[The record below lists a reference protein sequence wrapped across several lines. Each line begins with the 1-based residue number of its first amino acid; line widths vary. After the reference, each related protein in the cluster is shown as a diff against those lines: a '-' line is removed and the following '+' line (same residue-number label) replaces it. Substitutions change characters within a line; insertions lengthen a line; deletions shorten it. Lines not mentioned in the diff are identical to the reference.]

1 MKKILYSVFMLA
13 TMVLAACSSDDT
25 TEPAVKRGMVLKA
38 NVEDTD
44 TRATITDNEGKW
56 KFAFA
61 TKDVVKVGNDK
72 VDGYYTFTNNG
83 TVFESTDAKQTTTA
97 ANWCAFFP
105 GEKIDLRNQSGDFA
119 DVATKYALAG
129 ATATP
134 TTGSD
139 GLTVTMKAKAAVL
152 RIVGVNNDDIIDI
165 NVKTADG
172 YVSGLV
178 ADKKTAGFSVQ
189 TSTAKVSLL
198 SKQGAGVY
206 YVVVPA
212 GVKISVYNGST
223 HMKTTKANG
232 LTAGKYYTLKTGDV
246 DGEEDA
252 TIDGVVVKKKWVQL
266 WPGGPKFATENV
278 AKTLN
283 WSEATAKGSA
293 YVWGANWRTP
303 TKEELNFV
311 NAIYDENLVITPL
324 NAKAEIQVQ
333 NGVPG
338 ILYTGIQP
346 GYTDKTLFL
355 PTVGGKD
362 KWGDYSAMYLTSTVI
377 NQGWGSSLDFSITE
391 TLFNLYYLMD
401 YAYTTETTK
410 YLVRP
415 VLAK

>member
-1 MKKILYSVFMLA
+1 
-13 TMVLAACSSDDT
+13 
-25 TEPAVKRGMVLKA
+25 
-38 NVEDTD
+38 
-44 TRATITDNEGKW
+44 
-56 KFAFA
+56 
-61 TKDVVKVGNDK
+61 
-72 VDGYYTFTNNG
+72 
-83 TVFESTDAKQTTTA
+83 
-97 ANWCAFFP
+97 
-105 GEKIDLRNQSGDFA
+105 
-119 DVATKYALAG
+119 
-129 ATATP
+129 
-134 TTGSD
+134 
-139 GLTVTMKAKAAVL
+139 
-152 RIVGVNNDDIIDI
+152 
-165 NVKTADG
+165 
-172 YVSGLV
+172 
-178 ADKKTAGFSVQ
+178 
-189 TSTAKVSLL
+189 
-198 SKQGAGVY
+198 
-206 YVVVPA
+206 
-212 GVKISVYNGST
+212 
-223 HMKTTKANG
+223 MKTTKAEG
-232 LTAGKYYTLKTGDV
+232 LKAGKYYTLKTGDV

-266 WPGGPKFATENV
+266 WPGGPKFAKENV
-278 AKTLN
+278 ASKMTWTDATKT
-283 WSEATAKGSA
+283 GDQ

-311 NAIYDENLVITPL
+311 NAIHDENLVITPL

-391 TLFNLYYLMD
+391 TLFNSYYFMD